1 VFLGGFV
8 PKIAIKL
15 DGELIKQ
22 VSLTK
27 NRTTLGRRPNNDVVL
42 EDLAVSGR
50 HACLILEGQQVTI
63 EDLDSTNGTYVNGRS
78 VKKQLLEENDTIEIG
93 HFNIVFSV
101 KSDTAGT
108 LPDNQ
113 SAPAQEADWPL
124 AFSDLVEPSVKLQ
137 GRIKVISGGAA
148 GREMPLTKPVTT
160 FGKPSVAVAAITRR
174 EANYYVHHV
183 EGTQVPLLNGT
194 AVGETPI
201 LLKHGDQIS
210 LSGTVLQFLL
220 S

>member
-1 VFLGGFV
+1 V

-15 DGELIKQ
+15 DGELTKQ

-78 VKKQLLEENDTIEIG
+78 VKKQLLQENDTIEIG
-93 HFNIVFSV
+93 HFSIIFSS
-101 KSDTAGT
+101 KADATDTP
-108 LPDNQ
+108 PDNPQ
-113 SAPAQEADWPL
+113 APAQDADWPQAFTDL
-124 AFSDLVEPSVKLQ
+124 AEPSAKQLQ
-137 GRIKVISGGAA
+137 GRIKVVSGGAS
-148 GREMPLTKPVTT
+148 GREMPLTKSVTT
-160 FGKPSVAVAAITRR
+160 FGKPGVAVAAITLRGS
-174 EANYYVHHV
+174 NYYVHHV
-183 EGTQVPLLNGT
+183 EGTQVPLLNGA
-194 AVGETPI
+194 AVGEEPI
-201 LLKHGDQIS
+201 LLQHGDQIS